1 MKRNFIL
8 VGLLGLLVVILLF
21 SFRFVPEHQSAIEK
35 FSVES
40 LEKLSMELQSDV
52 NSLEKLNDAES
63 LTSHSFVAVLSK
75 NPENV
80 QASVGYA
87 SCIVKVN

>member
-1 MKRNFIL
+1 VKRNFIL

-63 LTSHSFVAVLSK
+63 LTSHSFVAVLS